1 MNRRA
6 ARGFT
11 LLEVMLA
18 FVLLAVAMG
27 TIIAMLSR
35 GLGQVSRSENA
46 SEAALYAQSLLDTVG
61 VLEPI
66 APGQRQGEFASGRYR
81 YDLSIRPTTDPS
93 PRVPTQVPVEP
104 VQAANAAKLFRVEL
118 NVSWGAATPA
128 QRLHFVLLRARAPQL
143 VSSPAVP

>member
-1 MNRRA
+1 MR
-6 ARGFT
+6 
-11 LLEVMLA
+11 
-18 FVLLAVAMG
+18 
-27 TIIAMLSR
+27 
-35 GLGQVSRSENA
+35 LGSIVQ
-46 SEAALYAQSLLDTVG
+46 
-61 VLEPI
+61 
-66 APGQRQGEFASGRYR
+66 APQGEFASGRYR